1 MTSDN
6 LEYPEI
12 ALSLSQPDSLDQ
24 LSDLGPSPSLLRCLK
39 RLGCPKAGLN
49 AEAHDWPVTHIHLG
63 NEFCERLIPTPRN
76 LEDAQLKTRQL
87 GLKLTLV
94 APMLTD
100 EGLGRFDK
108 LLSLLPDGTE
118 IVINDWGVL
127 QRLHTEH
134 TSLIPLLG
142 RMLNKMIKDPRLPSE
157 KWSQLHP
164 YISQSEHFQSLLRRF
179 NIGHMEMDVPFFA
192 KAEQFNSTPLGL
204 SVHLP
209 YGYTLKGRM
218 CRIGSLNQ
226 KDDRK
231 FHAGHACQKECL
243 TYWTRIE
250 RPGINLNTGV
260 YSFQRGNTQ
269 FYRHSEAMT
278 AAVWG
283 AINKHWVR
291 RLIFAGDWHENHSP
305 VK

>member
-6 LEYPEI
+6 AEYPEV
-12 ALSLSQPDSLDQ
+12 ALSLSQSNSLDQ
-24 LSDLGPSPSLLRCLK
+24 LSDLGPSPSLLRCLE
-39 RLGCPKAGLN
+39 RLGCPEDSMNAG
-49 AEAHDWPVTHIHLG
+49 AHDWPVTHIHLG
-63 NEFCERLIPTPRN
+63 NEFCERLIPTPKN
-76 LEDAQLKTRQL
+76 LEDVQLKTRQL

-94 APMLTD
+94 TPMLTD
-100 EGLGRFDK
+100 EGFCKIDK
-108 LLSLLPDGTE
+108 LLRLLSDGTE
-118 IVINDWGVL
+118 VVINDWGTL
-127 QRLHTEH
+127 QRLHTEY
-134 TSLIPLLG
+134 TSLTPLLG
-142 RMLNKMIKDPRLPSE
+142 RMLNKMVKDPRLPSE

-164 YISQSEHFQSLLRRF
+164 YISQPEHFQSLLRRF
-179 NIGHMEMDVPFFA
+179 NISQIEMDVPPFA
-192 KAEQFNSTPLGL
+192 KVEQFNSSPLDL

-231 FHAGHACQKECL
+231 FLTAHACQKECL
-243 TYWTRIE
+243 TYWTRTE
-250 RPGINLNTGV
+250 RPGVDLNTGI

-269 FYRHSEAMT
+269 FYRHSQAMT
-278 AAVWG
+278 AAVWA
-283 AINKHWVR
+283 AIDQHWIK